1 MMSGVVALLQ
11 QRMRKVKLCTVFLSQ
26 GIFMEAVAVIRLA
39 LKIISDRLILIL
51 ALALSFSLACWTM
64 YDPNLERLGT
74 MAFFS
79 IFSYLLL
86 NIRKREP
93 YEKSERLADQE

>member
-1 MMSGVVALLQ
+1 
-11 QRMRKVKLCTVFLSQ
+11 
-26 GIFMEAVAVIRLA
+26 MEAIALIRLA
-39 LKIISDRLILIL
+39 LKVISDRLLVIL

-64 YDPNLERLGT
+64 YDPQLERLGT

-86 NIRKREP
+86 NTRKRETH
-93 YEKSERLADQE
+93 ESTNIQTE

>member
-1 MMSGVVALLQ
+1 
-11 QRMRKVKLCTVFLSQ
+11 
-26 GIFMEAVAVIRLA
+26 MEAVTVIRLA
-39 LKIISDRLILIL
+39 LKVISDRLLVIL

-64 YDPNLERLGT
+64 YDPQLERLGT

-86 NIRKREP
+86 NTRKRETN
-93 YEKSERLADQE
+93 ESTEFKTE

>member
-1 MMSGVVALLQ
+1 
-11 QRMRKVKLCTVFLSQ
+11 
-26 GIFMEAVAVIRLA
+26 MEAVTVIRLA
-39 LKIISDRLILIL
+39 LKVISDRLLVIL

-64 YDPNLERLGT
+64 YDPQLERLGT

-86 NIRKREP
+86 NTRKRETN
-93 YEKSERLADQE
+93 ESTNIQTE

>member
-1 MMSGVVALLQ
+1 
-11 QRMRKVKLCTVFLSQ
+11 
-26 GIFMEAVAVIRLA
+26 MEAIALIRLA
-39 LKIISDRLILIL
+39 LKVISDRLLVIL

-64 YDPNLERLGT
+64 YDPQLERLGT

-86 NIRKREP
+86 NTRKRETN
-93 YEKSERLADQE
+93 ESTNIQTE

>member
-1 MMSGVVALLQ
+1 MD
-11 QRMRKVKLCTVFLSQ
+11 
-26 GIFMEAVAVIRLA
+26 AVTVIRLA
-39 LKIISDRLILIL
+39 LKVISDRLLVIL

-64 YDPNLERLGT
+64 YDPQLERLGT

-86 NIRKREP
+86 NTRKRETN
-93 YEKSERLADQE
+93 ESTNIQTE